1 MMTNRTELLT
11 DVPDVTPLIR
21 PSRISAQL
29 RVQGRISLS
38 EVLSA
43 LSCALDLTEG
53 APAGHTM
60 RTCLIGMRIAE
71 ALGIDAEQ
79 RSALYYALLLKD
91 AGCSSNAGRMA
102 ALFGADDQSVKPR
115 MKVVDWHARGR
126 LALETARAVAPGQ
139 SLIDRARRFVRI
151 ARTPEAT
158 RELIEI
164 RCDRGASIALQLGFP
179 AATADAIRSLDE
191 HWCGRGYARG
201 LAGAEIPL
209 LARIANLAQTVEAF
223 HDRGGI
229 DAAHRVAYQRSGRW
243 FDPVLSRIVLGWKR
257 DDPWWDLLRGDVT
270 GAVVA
275 AEPSDR
281 VIEVDEDGLD
291 GVSRAFADIIDAKS
305 PFTYRH
311 STRVADVARRVA
323 ECCGL
328 DAAEQRR
335 IYRAGLLHDVGKLGV
350 SNLILDKNGPL
361 SSAERE
367 RVEQHPRFSL
377 EILQRVSAFRGFAL
391 TAALHHEKLDGSGY
405 PWGVNGGGLDLP
417 ARILAVC
424 DIYDALSSDRPYRAG
439 MDEPTISSILARDR
453 GTRLCPV
460 ALEALAEV
468 RVELAREPSRSVSHD
483 ATAASPDVSPDANHF
498 STRIV

>member
-1 MMTNRTELLT
+1 MMPNRTELLPA
-11 DVPDVTPLIR
+11 VPDVTPLIR

-29 RVQGRISLS
+29 RAQGRISLS

-71 ALGIDAEQ
+71 SIGIDTEQ

-102 ALFGADDQSVKPR
+102 ALFGADDRIVKPR
-115 MKVVDWHARGR
+115 LKVVDWHARGR

-139 SLIDRARRFVRI
+139 SFVDRARQFVAI

-201 LAGAEIPL
+201 LAAEDIPI

-223 HDRGGI
+223 HDR
-229 DAAHRVAYQRSGRW
+229 RERSGRW
-243 FDPVLSRIVLGWKR
+243 FDPTLARIVLEWTK
-257 DDPWWDLLRGDVT
+257 DDPWWALLRGDVA

-281 VIEVDEDGLD
+281 VIEVDDEGLD
-291 GVSRAFADIIDAKS
+291 GVARAFADIIDAKT
-305 PFTYRH
+305 PFTFRH
-311 STRVADVARRVA
+311 STRVADMARLVAVK
-323 ECCGL
+323 CGL
-328 DAAEQRR
+328 DTVEQRR

-350 SNLILDKNGPL
+350 SNLILDKDGPL
-361 SSAERE
+361 TDDERQKM
-367 RVEQHPRFSL
+367 EQHPRFTLDIL
-377 EILQRVSAFRGFAL
+377 EHVSAFRGFAR
-391 TAALHHEKLDGSGY
+391 TAALHHEKLDGTGY
-405 PWGVNGGGLDLP
+405 PFGYTAEDLELP
-417 ARILAVC
+417 ECILVVA
-424 DIYDALSSDRPYRAG
+424 DIYDALSSDRPYRKG
-439 MDEPTISSILARDR
+439 MVEPVITAILERDR
-453 GTRLCPV
+453 GTRLDPV
-460 ALEALAEV
+460 ALDALHAVREDRAAEL
-468 RVELAREPSRSVSHD
+468 R
-483 ATAASPDVSPDANHF
+483 NHVNHPP
-498 STRIV
+498 IGCV

>member
-1 MMTNRTELLT
+1 VFEMMTNRTELLT
-11 DVPDVTPLIR
+11 DVPDVTPLLR

-115 MKVVDWHARGR
+115 MKIVDWHARGR

-201 LAGAEIPL
+201 LAADDIPL
-209 LARIANLAQTVEAF
+209 LARIANIAQTVEAF
-223 HDRGGI
+223 HDRGGVA
-229 DAAHRVAYQRSGRW
+229 AAHRVVRERSGRW
-243 FDPVLSRIVLGWKR
+243 FDPALARIVLEWSG
-257 DDPWWDLLRGDVT
+257 DDPWWALLRGDVA

-281 VIEVDEDGLD
+281 VIEVDDDGLD
-291 GVSRAFADIIDAKS
+291 GVARAFADIIDAKT
-305 PFTYRH
+305 PFTFRH
-311 STRVADVARRVA
+311 STRVAEMARLVAA
-323 ECCGL
+323 KCGL

-335 IYRAGLLHDVGKLGV
+335 IYRAGLLHDIGKLGV
-350 SNLILDKNGPL
+350 SNLILDKDGPL
-361 SSAERE
+361 TDEERHK
-367 RVEQHPRFSL
+367 VEQHPRFTLDVL
-377 EILQRVSAFRGFAL
+377 EHVSAFRGFAR

-405 PWGVNGGGLDLP
+405 PFGYTAEDLELP
-417 ARILAVC
+417 ERILVVS
-424 DIYDALSSDRPYRAG
+424 DIYDALSSDRPYRKG
-439 MDEPTISSILARDR
+439 MVEPVITSILERDR
-453 GTRLCPV
+453 GTRLDPV
-460 ALEALAEV
+460 ALDALHDV
-468 RVELAREPSRSVSHD
+468 RADRAAAREREHEQG
-483 ATAASPDVSPDANHF
+483 
-498 STRIV
+498 RI

>member
-1 MMTNRTELLT
+1 MTT
-11 DVPDVTPLIR
+11 TPLSSER
-21 PSRISAQL
+21 LAGAYAPPPPRSE
-29 RVQGRISLS
+29 RVSLS

-43 LSCALDLTEG
+43 LSYALDLTEG
-53 APAGHTM
+53 ATAGHTV
-60 RTCLIGMRIAE
+60 RTCLIGMRIAAE
-71 ALGIDAEQ
+71 LGLGPAE

-102 ALFGADDQSVKPR
+102 AMFGSDDQWVKPR
-115 MKVVDWHARGR
+115 MKLVDWHRRLR
-126 LALETARAVAPGQ
+126 LALATAGAVGRGR
-139 SLIDRARRFVRI
+139 SLAQRVRHFAAI
-151 ARTPEAT
+151 ARTTDVT

-164 RCDRGASIALQLGFP
+164 RCDRGAAIARQLGFP
-179 AATADAIRSLDE
+179 AQTAEAIRSLDE

-201 LAGAEIPL
+201 LSGAEIPL

-229 DAAHRVAYQRSGRW
+229 DSAHRVAYQRSGRW
-243 FDPVLSRIVLGWKR
+243 FDPVLARIVLGWKR

-361 SSAERE
+361 TSAERE

-405 PWGVNGGGLDLP
+405 PWGVDGGGLDLP
-417 ARILAVC
+417 ARILAVS
-424 DIYDALSSDRPYRAG
+424 DIYDALSSDRPYRTG

-468 RVELAREPSRSVSHD
+468 RVELATEAPHNASRT
-483 ATAASPDVSPDANHF
+483 ATDASPDASPDANHF

>member
-1 MMTNRTELLT
+1 VFEMMTNRTELLT

-115 MKVVDWHARGR
+115 MKIVDWHARGR

-139 SLIDRARRFVRI
+139 SLIDRARRLVRI

-191 HWCGRGYARG
+191 HWCGRGCRRG
-201 LAGAEIPL
+201 L
-209 LARIANLAQTVEAF
+209 
-223 HDRGGI
+223 
-229 DAAHRVAYQRSGRW
+229 
-243 FDPVLSRIVLGWKR
+243 
-257 DDPWWDLLRGDVT
+257 
-270 GAVVA
+270 
-275 AEPSDR
+275 
-281 VIEVDEDGLD
+281 
-291 GVSRAFADIIDAKS
+291 
-305 PFTYRH
+305 
-311 STRVADVARRVA
+311 
-323 ECCGL
+323 
-328 DAAEQRR
+328 
-335 IYRAGLLHDVGKLGV
+335 
-350 SNLILDKNGPL
+350 
-361 SSAERE
+361 SA
-367 RVEQHPRFSL
+367 
-377 EILQRVSAFRGFAL
+377 
-391 TAALHHEKLDGSGY
+391 
-405 PWGVNGGGLDLP
+405 
-417 ARILAVC
+417 
-424 DIYDALSSDRPYRAG
+424 
-439 MDEPTISSILARDR
+439 
-453 GTRLCPV
+453 
-460 ALEALAEV
+460 
-468 RVELAREPSRSVSHD
+468 
-483 ATAASPDVSPDANHF
+483 
-498 STRIV
+498 

>member
-1 MMTNRTELLT
+1 MISRTQPFLVLS
-11 DVPDVTPLIR
+11 DRRTPARSQRLSGAIR
-21 PSRISAQL
+21 GTG
-29 RVQGRISLS
+29 RVSLS

-53 APAGHTM
+53 APAGHSM

-71 ALGIDAEQ
+71 SIGLDASQ

-102 ALFGADDQSVKPR
+102 SLFGADDQMVKPR
-115 MKVVDWHARGR
+115 MKAVDWHKRIGLAVETARTVARGR
-126 LALETARAVAPGQ
+126 PFLERARHFVAIARAGDTTRD
-139 SLIDRARRFVRI
+139 LIQ
-151 ARTPEAT
+151 
-158 RELIEI
+158 I

-179 AATADAIRSLDE
+179 PETADAIRSLDE

-201 LAGAEIPL
+201 LSGAEIPL
-209 LARIANLAQTVEAF
+209 LARIANLAQTIEAF

-243 FDPVLSRIVLGWKR
+243 FDPVLARIVLGWKR

-361 SSAERE
+361 TAAERE

-424 DIYDALSSDRPYRAG
+424 DIYDALSSDRPYRDG
-439 MDEPTISSILARDR
+439 MDEPTITSILERDR

-468 RVELAREPSRSVSHD
+468 RADLASEPSRNASRN
-483 ATAASPDVSPDANHF
+483 ATAESLDVSPDANHF